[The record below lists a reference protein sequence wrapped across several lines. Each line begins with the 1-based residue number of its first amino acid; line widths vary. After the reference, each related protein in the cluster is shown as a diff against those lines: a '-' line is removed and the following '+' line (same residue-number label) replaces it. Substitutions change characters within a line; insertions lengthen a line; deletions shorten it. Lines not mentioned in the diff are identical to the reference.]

1 MGRSL
6 ADRFAPDVGR
16 SDLAKPAAESG
27 HSIEKLSMPL
37 YKYFTEER
45 FANAFIRK
53 GYMRFG
59 SLNSYRQLEDG
70 GVRGDPKDG
79 TLHYAPAGGIE
90 ITMVADGRK
99 LSGVSF
105 STAAQ
110 NMFVYCM
117 TSELSEERATE
128 LGPFCV
134 EIVDPDA
141 VVARLKARATEASR
155 LDYAGVVC
163 GETEYRPYDKIPGA
177 DWAVPERVVM
187 IKPPE
192 YASQKEFRIALPLKS
207 DAQSDDDCIFVAIG
221 KLAKIARL
229 YRF

>member
-1 MGRSL
+1 M
-6 ADRFAPDVGR
+6 A
-16 SDLAKPAAESG
+16 
-27 HSIEKLSMPL
+27 L
-37 YKYFTEER
+37 YKYFTDER

-53 GYMRFG
+53 GNMRFG
-59 SLNSYRQLEDG
+59 SLASYRQFEDG

-79 TLHYAPAGGIE
+79 TLHYEPHEGIE

-99 LSGVSF
+99 LSGISF

-117 TSELSEERATE
+117 SSELSSERAAE

-134 EIVDPDA
+134 EVADPDTI
-141 VVARLKARATEASR
+141 VARLRARATNASK
-155 LDYAGVVC
+155 LDYAAVVC

-192 YASQKEFRIALPLKS
+192 YAPQKEFRIALPLKP
-207 DAQSDDDCIFVAIG
+207 DATSEDECVLVPIG
-221 KLAKIARL
+221 NLGGIARL
-229 YRF
+229 HRF